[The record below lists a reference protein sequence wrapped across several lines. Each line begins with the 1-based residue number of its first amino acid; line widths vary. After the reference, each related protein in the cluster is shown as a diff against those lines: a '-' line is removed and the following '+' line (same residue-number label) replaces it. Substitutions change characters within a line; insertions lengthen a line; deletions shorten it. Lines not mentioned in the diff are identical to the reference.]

1 MDLIKR
7 DSTVVPFNKAKI
19 FAAVEKA
26 NHAVDSRGRISDKD
40 IETVTANVEKRC
52 KRLSHTPSVEEVQD
66 MVEEELMAL
75 GAFILAKT
83 YITYRYQRSLV
94 RKADS
99 DSLSRV

>member
-7 DSTVVPFNKAKI
+7 DGSIVPFNKAKI

-26 NHAVDSRGRISDKD
+26 NHAVESRGRISEKD
-40 IETVTANVEKRC
+40 ISAVADKVERRC
-52 KRLSHTPSVEEVQD
+52 KKLTHTPCVEEVQD
-66 MVEEELMAL
+66 MVEEELMTL

-94 RKADS
+94 RNE
-99 DSLSRV
+99 LNRV